1 MAKQRGL
8 PETKRMRHDA
18 HFVDRL
24 AERPSDAVGRQITI
38 ERVKPSPNQP
48 RRHFDGIAELVIS
61 VQEKGILEPL
71 LVRAM
76 EDGTFEIIAGER
88 RYRAALEAGLS
99 RIPCI
104 ELDVDDRGC
113 LEISLV
119 ENIQRRNLT
128 PFEEADAIAQMRDR
142 FNFKHDQI
150 ARMLG
155 RSRTSITE
163 ILSLASIPEDIR
175 TLCHQ
180 AGISSKSTLLQLARM
195 ADEDDMRRMLAAVRS
210 GEVSTRDD
218 ARRMAREDGAQE
230 RGGERSGS
238 TEHRPGGFIFKVRRP
253 DQKFSMTIRFP
264 QREDVPRDELIK
276 TLQEIIKE
284 LRKQP

>member
-8 PETKRMRHDA
+8 PETKRMRHDV

-24 AERPSDAVGRQITI
+24 AERPSDAIGHLIAI
-38 ERVKPSPNQP
+38 ERIKPSPNQP
-48 RRHFDGIAELVIS
+48 RRHFGGIAELVIS

-71 LVRAM
+71 LVRAL
-76 EDGTFEIIAGER
+76 EDGTYEIIAGER

-128 PFEEADAIAQMRDR
+128 PFEEADAIAQLRDR
-142 FNFKHDQI
+142 FNFKHEQI

-163 ILSLASIPEDIR
+163 ILSLASIPEEIR
-175 TLCHQ
+175 KLCRQ

-195 ADEDDMRRMLAAVRS
+195 TDEDDMRRMLAAVRS
-210 GEVSTRDD
+210 GDVSTRDD
-218 ARRMAREDGAQE
+218 ARRMARDDGDPG

-238 TEHRPGGFIFKVRRP
+238 TTSRPTGFVFKVRRP
-253 DQKFSMTIRFP
+253 DRPFSLTIRFP
-264 QREDVPRDELIK
+264 EREDVPKDELIK

-284 LRKQP
+284 LRKQT

>member
-8 PETKRMRHDA
+8 PETKRMRHDV
-18 HFVDRL
+18 HFVDGL
-24 AERPSDAVGRQITI
+24 AERPSDAIGHQIPI
-38 ERVKPSPNQP
+38 ERIKPSSNQP
-48 RRHFDGIAELVIS
+48 RRHFGGIAELVVS

-71 LVRAM
+71 LVRVI
-76 EDGTFEIIAGER
+76 EDGTYEIIAGER

-104 ELDVDDRGC
+104 ELDVDDRGS

-128 PFEEADAIAQMRDR
+128 PFEEADAIAQLRDR
-142 FNFKHDQI
+142 FNFKHEQI

-163 ILSLASIPEDIR
+163 ILSLSSIPEEIR
-175 TLCHQ
+175 ELCYQ

-195 ADEDDMRRMLAAVRS
+195 TDEDEMRRMLAAVRA
-210 GEVSTRDD
+210 GEVTTRDE
-218 ARRMAREDGAQE
+218 ARRMARDDSHPARE
-230 RGGERSGS
+230 GERASPGN
-238 TEHRPGGFIFKVRRP
+238 RPPGGFTFKVRRP
-253 DQKFSMTIRFP
+253 DQPFSMTIRFP
-264 QREDVPRDELIK
+264 ERDDVPRDELIK
-276 TLQEIIKE
+276 TLQQIIRE